1 AFTLIILALLFA
13 AILYSLMIIATSMT
27 GPWQDLVAENHI
39 WGTGFAIQDVVGT
52 MGLIILVTAL
62 TMGVFTGLNGFI
74 LATSRLLFAMS
85 RAKILPSAFSR
96 LHPKHETPYIAVIFT
111 VVVSMLAPWFGREAL
126 TWVVDMSS
134 IGVSIAYL
142 YTCFTAFKLFKWSK
156 DKDFIP
162 SKHEVSPFKKTY
174 SGIGVIAS
182 LIFICLLLIP
192 GSPAFLGIESR
203 IALGLWILL
212 GIIFYF
218 AKRKE
223 FNRIPKEELNY
234 LILGDKEIKPKR

>member
-162 SKHEVSPFKKTY
+162 SNMRFRHLKRH
-174 SGIGVIAS
+174 
-182 LIFICLLLIP
+182 IP
-192 GSPAFLGIESR
+192 GLAVSEVWSLFFS
-203 IALGLWILL
+203 
-212 GIIFYF
+212 
-218 AKRKE
+218 
-223 FNRIPKEELNY
+223 
-234 LILGDKEIKPKR
+234 